1 MARSGASVLRV
12 APSRRCPGD
21 SQYAAAR
28 LCSRSPP
35 VPRPREALESVA
47 LLAFGVVGLLAG
59 ARSFAPPKALA
70 PSAPVIEPPPGGWP
84 ASPEPARVVRYEL
97 RARLDP
103 ELHTVDGEGRI
114 ELENVAAAP
123 LRDLRLHL
131 YLNGFK
137 NDATV
142 FRRARVAGFRGEIAG
157 APGFIDVKKLALVG
171 EGGVEEDLWANHEV
185 ISHRGESPQDPLRAE
200 DAPLV
205 AGAPDD
211 ETDVRVPLPREVPPG
226 AKITL
231 AVAFHDQLPEIS
243 ERTGYRGSFHFVG
256 QWFPK
261 LAKLERDGTWA
272 SFPFHHVAEF
282 YADFGSY
289 DVTLDVP
296 ERFVLGATGPA
307 VEARREGGRR
317 IERHVQDRVHD
328 FGWTAWDRFVEREA
342 TEGPVRIKLLFPPG
356 YEPAAER
363 ELQSSVAGLRDLG
376 ARFGAYPYDVL
387 TVVHPPDVASEA
399 GGMEYP
405 TLITTGGPWWPAHG
419 SHEIEGV
426 TVHELGH
433 QWFYGLVATN
443 EVQWPAGDE
452 GLNSWAEQL
461 VMRRMLGE
469 GTAVSLGPIQLS
481 YFAIS
486 QQGAAPRFDE
496 PIFQPADHF
505 ANGSSYGARVYGATS
520 VALETLRRTYGE
532 ARFDAALGAYAR
544 KHRFSHPTP
553 EDLFAALE
561 TWVSRDCAKAARA
574 ALTTPTTL
582 DFSVERVTAA
592 KRHAPKGWFDKPERE
607 RDPALAGFEGWSGS
621 VWIAR
626 RGVVDLPLTVEL
638 RFADG
643 SQRREV
649 VRFGDRP
656 WLRLDADG
664 PKELVSAIVDPDL
677 AILLDRDRTNNF
689 LSSRKV
695 GAASV
700 TRERATAW
708 IGVLMRGVGW

>member
-1 MARSGASVLRV
+1 MDRVEITGRRPPRRSCRFSQFAA
-12 APSRRCPGD
+12 APSCNR
-21 SQYAAAR
+21 
-28 LCSRSPP
+28 SRT

-47 LLAFGVVGLLAG
+47 LLAVGVAGIVAG
-59 ARSFAPPKALA
+59 ARSLWQPEVLAPP
-70 PSAPVIEPPPGGWP
+70 PVVIAPPPEGWP
-84 ASPEPARVVRYEL
+84 AMHEPERVVRYTL
-97 RARLDP
+97 KASLDP

-114 ELENVAAAP
+114 ELKNVADAP

-157 APGFIDVKKLALVG
+157 APGYVDVKKLALVG
-171 EGGVEEDLWANHEV
+171 DGGAEEDLWAKHEV

-226 AKITL
+226 ATITL

-243 ERTGYRGSFHFVG
+243 ERTGYRGSYHFIG

-272 SFPFHHVAEF
+272 AFPFHHVAEF

-289 DVTLDVP
+289 DVTIEAP
-296 ERFVLGATGPA
+296 ERFVLGATGKA
-307 VEARREGGRR
+307 IEARREGGKR

-328 FGWTAWDRFVEREA
+328 FAWTAWDRYVEREA
-342 TEGPVRIKLLFPPG
+342 SEGPVAIKLLFPPG
-356 YEPAAER
+356 YQPAAER
-363 ELQSSVAGLRDLG
+363 ELQSARAGLRDLG
-376 ARFGAYPYDVL
+376 ARFGDYPYDVL
-387 TVVHPPDVASEA
+387 TIVHPPDDASEA

-433 QWFYGLVATN
+433 QWFYGLIATH

-461 VMRRMLGE
+461 VMRHLLGE
-469 GTAVSLGPIQLS
+469 GTAVSLGPFQLS
-481 YFAIS
+481 YLAIS

-496 PIFQPADHF
+496 PIFQPADRF
-505 ANGSSYGARVYGATS
+505 ANGASYGARVYGATA
-520 VALETLRRTYGE
+520 VALETLRRSYGE

-544 KHRFSHPTP
+544 KQRFSHPKP

-561 TWVSRDCAKAARA
+561 TWVSRDCAEAARA
-574 ALTTPTTL
+574 AMTTPTTL

-592 KRHAPKGWFDKPERE
+592 KRHPPKGWFDKPDRVK
-607 RDPALAGFEGWSGS
+607 DPPLAGFEGWSGS

-626 RGVVDLPLTVEL
+626 RGVVDLPVTVAL

-643 SQRREV
+643 SERREV

-656 WLRLDADG
+656 WLRVDADG
-664 PKELVSAIVDPDL
+664 PKELVSAVIDPDL
-677 AILLDRDRTNNF
+677 AIPLDRDRTNNF
-689 LSSRKV
+689 LSTRRV
-695 GAASV
+695 GPASI

-708 IGVLMRGVGW
+708 IGLAMRGAGW